1 MVNMAAGSMLTN
13 ISSACTL
20 YVSLCLSTFKYKFIS
35 TCRAPLL
42 SAWAREFVRK
52 SVRLPFIAF
61 SEAERFAPDLSPE
74 DFVPGGM
81 EAYLRRNK
89 KQLHSV
95 CQASDKFQANHT

>member
-13 ISSACTL
+13 ITPACTL

-42 SAWAREFVRK
+42 SAWAREFVWK
-52 SVRLPFIAF
+52 IVWPPCIACF
-61 SEAERFAPDLSPE
+61 VAEWFAPDLSPE
-74 DFVPGGM
+74 DFVPGGL
-81 EAYLRRNK
+81 EAYLRSNK

-95 CQASDKFQANHT
+95 CQASDKFQAKHT